1 MGQRL
6 GRSTDDCNVA
16 QACHSYQY
24 SITQTPRQSRTHIR
38 FSDLGQVN
46 VDSLPPSTRRMMSSR
61 HFLRLHALVSLELAR
76 EEERDKGDVR
86 ARLHASLSRPSQP
99 VSPDDASQRSYDP
112 SPYPPLYLISSV
124 QENRREGGGN
134 VGDGPVCVSMLFKV

>member
-16 QACHSYQY
+16 HAYQLI
-24 SITQTPRQSRTHIR
+24 STSFQTPRQSRTHIR

-76 EEERDKGDVR
+76 EQERDKGDVR

-124 QENRREGGGN
+124 QENRRERGGN